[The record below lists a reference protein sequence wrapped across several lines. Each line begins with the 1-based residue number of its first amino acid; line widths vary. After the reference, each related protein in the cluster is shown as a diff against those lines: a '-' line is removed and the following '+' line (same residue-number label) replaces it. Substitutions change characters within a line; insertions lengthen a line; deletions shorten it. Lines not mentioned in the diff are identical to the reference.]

1 MGVHS
6 PAPSILSLAHLPVTP
21 SKEAWACDFTL
32 QTRIHSYTKETLTL
46 AFLIRKRMFWKEDR
60 QGQKFS
66 LRNLVQKTDMHPG
79 RQSPA
84 KMLLLFIR
92 SVMSD
97 SLQPHGVQHA
107 RHPHPPLSP
116 RVYLS
121 SCPLSRGC
129 HPTISFSAIPF
140 SSCLQSFPASVSFP
154 MSQVATFASGGQSIR
169 ASASASVLPV
179 STQGW
184 FPLGWTGLTRAQP
197 RWGHR
202 NDLLRTP
209 L

>member
-1 MGVHS
+1 M
-6 PAPSILSLAHLPVTP
+6 
-21 SKEAWACDFTL
+21 

-197 RWGHR
+197 R
-202 NDLLRTP
+202 
-209 L
+209 